1 MAKKKKAG
9 QEAQKKGGSYSL
21 QPQQPHLQQERK
33 GAAEDEKKEEQ
44 KKEAEDAKKES
55 KAPSWEQEIEKLGV
69 KLPKETQKKLKEI
82 KAKLDIF
89 KDSILKKFDKYIIA
103 VALLPPPYAQYGQAP
118 VAPGMMPMMPVQ
130 GSAPGAPGAPGVHGQ
145 QQMPMPV
152 VQPQQMPIGMP
163 VQAQQIPQSFPLHQT
178 VPAMAQQ
185 QRQVGQVGQAV
196 PVTASTLQQRQLAQ
210 PPVPQQEQ
218 INVLVLVDDS
228 DSRKMPK
235 EELRTKLITIIQ
247 SIAAETD
254 SRLVVQSYILSEI
267 WQNCYDAKY
276 ELLQL
281 ISTAA
286 PVYDTGMLAAIKIAE
301 IHKTMVLKKF
311 ERYIVSYVLA
321 GSLLQGK
328 ATEKSDVDVFIV
340 IDDTDVKRMTRA
352 ELKDKLRAIIIGM
365 SIEVGDLTG
374 IRNKLNVQVYILTE
388 FWDSIREA
396 NPIIFTFLRDG
407 VPFYDRG
414 IFMPW
419 KQLLQMGRIK
429 PSTEAIDMYMSTG
442 DQILKR
448 VAFKLKEIG
457 MEDTFWAIL
466 TPSQAALMLYGVP
479 PPTPKETPEVM
490 RELFVK
496 KLGLLEEEYIKI
508 LERNIQVR
516 KDLEHG
522 DRKELSGKDV
532 DELMKDADSYLK
544 RINKLFE
551 SIQKLKEEESIIHVY
566 DSVVTMIRDVLK
578 LEGIERV
585 DDLEIV
591 KIFEDALI
599 SQGKIPAKFL
609 RILNSIIAAKKDYDE
624 KKLTKAEVGKVKKDS
639 EIFIRFLVEYM
650 QRKRGRELER
660 AKIRVKHGNRFGEV
674 LLLDKEAFII
684 HDIDHEEK
692 EISRADINEHGGLS
706 KVRRSSLEELE
717 KSLAV
722 AAIPPKVFI
731 KEKIFEDLKEV
742 FGKDVEILV
751 NY

>member
-1 MAKKKKAG
+1 MSKKHKERKEKSQPEG
-9 QEAQKKGGSYSL
+9 SEAQKNDSKDSKEPKEG
-21 QPQQPHLQQERK
+21 K
-33 GAAEDEKKEEQ
+33 AEK
-44 KKEAEDAKKES
+44 
-55 KAPSWEQEIEKLGV
+55 SWESEFEKLGV

-89 KDSILKKFDKYIIA
+89 KDNIIKKFDKYIVA
-103 VALLPPPYAQYGQAP
+103 VALLPPSQQIQQMPGTAAMP
-118 VAPGMMPMMPVQ
+118 AMPGMQIPMQPVQ
-130 GSAPGAPGAPGVHGQ
+130 GFQ
-145 QQMPMPV
+145 QQGAGTAPPMPMA
-152 VQPQQMPIGMP
+152 PQQMQQLQPM
-163 VQAQQIPQSFPLHQT
+163 QAIPQQRAPL
-178 VPAMAQQ
+178 
-185 QRQVGQVGQAV
+185 
-196 PVTASTLQQRQLAQ
+196 PVTASTIVQPQAAQ
-210 PPVPQQEQ
+210 PQVQQEQ

-228 DSRKMPK
+228 DSKKMPK
-235 EELRTKLITIIQ
+235 EELRSKLITIIQ
-247 SIAAETD
+247 GMAAEVD
-254 SRLVVQSYILSEI
+254 PRLVPQTYILSEV
-267 WQNCYDAKY
+267 WQNCYDDKY
-276 ELLQL
+276 EILQL

-286 PVYDTGMLAAIKIAE
+286 PVFDTGMLAAIKIAE

-321 GSLLQGK
+321 GSLIQGR
-328 ATEKSDVDVFIV
+328 ANEKSDVDVFIV

-374 IRNKLNVQVYILTE
+374 IKNKLNVQVYILTD

-419 KQLLQMGRIK
+419 KQLLHMGRIK

-448 VAFKLKEIG
+448 VNFKLKEIG

-479 PPTPKETPEVM
+479 PPTPKETPDVM
-490 RELFVK
+490 REIFVK
-496 KLGLLEEEYIKI
+496 KLGLIEEEFVKI

-522 DRKELSGKDV
+522 DKKELSGKEV
-532 DELMKDADSYLK
+532 DELLKDAERYLK

-551 SIQKLKEEESIIHVY
+551 EIQKVKEEESMLQVY
-566 DSVVTMIRDVLK
+566 DHVVTMIRDVLK

-591 KIFEDALI
+591 KIFEDELI

-609 RILNSIIAAKKDYDE
+609 RILNSIIAAKKDYDSH
-624 KKLTKAEVGKVKKDS
+624 KLTKAEVEKVKKDS
-639 EIFIRFLVEYM
+639 DVLIRFLVEYM

-660 AKIRVKHGNRFGEV
+660 AKIRVKHGSRFGEV

-684 HDIDHEEK
+684 HDIDNEEK
-692 EISRADINEHGGLS
+692 EISKADINENGGLS
-706 KVRRSSLEELE
+706 RIRRTTIDELE
-717 KSLAV
+717 KVLATV
-722 AAIPPKVFI
+722 QIPPKVFI
-731 KEKIFEDLKEV
+731 KEKIFEDLKEI